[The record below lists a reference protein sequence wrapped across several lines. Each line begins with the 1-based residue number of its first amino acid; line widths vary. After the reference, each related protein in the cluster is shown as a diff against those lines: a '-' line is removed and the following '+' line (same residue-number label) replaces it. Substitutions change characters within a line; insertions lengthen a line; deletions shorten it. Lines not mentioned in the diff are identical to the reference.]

1 MAPSVVA
8 IWLLIVKWVHAA
20 PSLAEQYLRQP
31 RQDEPDVFWGSIG
44 HRWERYQALGL
55 QSQTDSYPDQ
65 SPLIWGGI
73 QLQLDTE
80 DSSGAGLSALVR
92 NATPHFWY
100 GMSATVVT
108 NDRTIQ
114 TDLPELV
121 VGTRYGSW
129 SLWAGM
135 RARWIG
141 NGRFGN
147 LLYGDSTKPI
157 PSVVL
162 DWTQP
167 KRGPWGQFYVEMG
180 LGQLVYVRSDV
191 QRPLMLHMDFRYQ
204 PVEWLELSATRLSLM
219 GGQGRPMPS
228 MGQVI
233 LPTDPHIENDP
244 NQRLPD
250 QDELACLEAYGRL
263 PLEDFGIL
271 TGVEL
276 WFQYGAEDAIQ
287 KRMGVLPYVS
297 LAGVARL
304 GGVSVHASHWR
315 LSFEAADIIDDRFRW
330 YQGHRIYHD
339 GFSVEDQ
346 WLGYP
351 SGGDSYSL
359 ASGLAWLHADTG
371 AALRYH
377 HVLRVGAIQSVNGQ
391 NYALIDNEVQQRL
404 GGEYWRSIG
413 QNRLSVEI
421 NVAQINNADFIP
433 QHQRQE
439 GSMMIHFARAWELH

>member
-1 MAPSVVA
+1 
-8 IWLLIVKWVHAA
+8 
-20 PSLAEQYLRQP
+20 
-31 RQDEPDVFWGSIG
+31 
-44 HRWERYQALGL
+44 
-55 QSQTDSYPDQ
+55 
-65 SPLIWGGI
+65 
-73 QLQLDTE
+73 
-80 DSSGAGLSALVR
+80 
-92 NATPHFWY
+92 
-100 GMSATVVT
+100 
-108 NDRTIQ
+108 
-114 TDLPELV
+114 
-121 VGTRYGSW
+121 
-129 SLWAGM
+129 
-135 RARWIG
+135 
-141 NGRFGN
+141 
-147 LLYGDSTKPI
+147 
-157 PSVVL
+157 
-162 DWTQP
+162 
-167 KRGPWGQFYVEMG
+167 
-180 LGQLVYVRSDV
+180 
-191 QRPLMLHMDFRYQ
+191 
-204 PVEWLELSATRLSLM
+204 
-219 GGQGRPMPS
+219 
-228 MGQVI
+228 
-233 LPTDPHIENDP
+233 
-244 NQRLPD
+244 
-250 QDELACLEAYGRL
+250 
-263 PLEDFGIL
+263 